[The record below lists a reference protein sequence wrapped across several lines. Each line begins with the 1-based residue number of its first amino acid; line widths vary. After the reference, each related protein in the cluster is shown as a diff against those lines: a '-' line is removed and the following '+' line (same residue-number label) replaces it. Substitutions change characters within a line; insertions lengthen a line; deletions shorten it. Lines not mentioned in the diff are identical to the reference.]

1 MTMLPAVS
9 NSSSASGLGNAM
21 SSFGSQLMDFGAE
34 TLGFNM
40 SRSASSKEAKR
51 NRAFQMYMANT
62 AYQRAAKDL
71 DKAGLNRIL
80 ALGSPAATP
89 SGASF
94 TAPRVDIAPVE
105 SAAAKQ
111 AMELSRNQQSLVQQQ
126 ARIARAEAGKAELEK
141 YIYEVFAPEVK
152 ALVDGFR
159 NSMTGGKDWTDQ
171 VRDFGKLLFSLNPLF
186 QGPEQFG
193 ENLMKLMKE

>member
-1 MTMLPAVS
+1 MMLPSVS

-21 SSFGSQLMDFGAE
+21 ASFGSQLMDFGAE

-51 NRAFQMYMANT
+51 NRAFQAYMANT
-62 AYQRAAKDL
+62 QYQRAAKDM

-80 ALGSPAATP
+80 ALGSPAAAP
-89 SGASF
+89 SGAGF

-105 SAAAKQ
+105 AAAAKQ
-111 AMELSRNQQSLVQQQ
+111 AMELSRNQQSLVQAQ
-126 ARIARAEAGKAELEK
+126 ARIARAEAGKAEFEK
-141 YIYEVFAPEVK
+141 YVYEAFKPEVQ

-159 NSMTGGKDWTDQ
+159 NSVTGGKDWGDQ
-171 VRDFGKLLFSLNPLF
+171 VREFGKLLFSLNPLF
-186 QGPEQFG
+186 QGPDQFG
-193 ENLMKLMKE
+193 ENLMKLFKE